1 MQNIDSYKEFK
12 SKISFSVHDV
22 VKLLSRLRPKFSHLN
37 EHKIRHGFKDGP
49 NCMCGCG
56 SAILHFF
63 LQYQQYQTIRLELF
77 NSIYNLDLKI
87 RNLSNDKILHLLL
100 YVSKLYTLEINRETI
115 KLTTKFLKLS
125 KHFERPPL

>member
-1 MQNIDSYKEFK
+1 M
-12 SKISFSVHDV
+12 
-22 VKLLSRLRPKFSHLN
+22 
-37 EHKIRHGFKDGP
+37 RHGFKDGP